1 MKNTLKL
8 AAIALVAVFVYACSG
23 GSTPETNA
31 KAYLDAMNAED
42 FDKAKEFCTKETGG
56 MLDMMKSLTASMGAA
71 NKDAKKE
78 KVEIKDLKCTVSGDT
93 TAVCTYCCT
102 KEGQP
107 GELKMKK
114 EGDKWLAHQP
124 KENPMGGGEGAEM
137 PAADTSATMPAA
149 DTSASASEYK

>member
-23 GSTPETNA
+23 NSTPETNA
-31 KAYLDAMNAED
+31 KAYLDAINAED

-71 NKDAKKE
+71 GKDAKKE
-78 KVEIKDLKCTVSGDT
+78 KIEIKDLKCTVSGDT
-93 TAVCTYCCT
+93 TAVCKYCCT
-102 KEGQP
+102 KEGQE

-124 KENPMGGGEGAEM
+124 KENPMGGGEGAEV
-137 PAADTSATMPAA
+137 PVADTSATAPTSDTATAVPA
-149 DTSASASEYK
+149 SK

>member
-23 GSTPETNA
+23 GSSPEKNA
-31 KAYLDAMNAED
+31 KEYLDAMNAED

-56 MLDMMKSLTASMGAA
+56 MLDMMKSLTASMGSK
-71 NKDAKKE
+71 KDTSKTE
-78 KVEIKDLKCTVSGDT
+78 VEIKDLKCVISGDT

-124 KENPMGGGEGAEM
+124 KENPMGGDESGGEIPLSDTSAVM
-137 PAADTSATMPAA
+137 PSADTSMSAPA
-149 DTSASASEYK
+149 YK